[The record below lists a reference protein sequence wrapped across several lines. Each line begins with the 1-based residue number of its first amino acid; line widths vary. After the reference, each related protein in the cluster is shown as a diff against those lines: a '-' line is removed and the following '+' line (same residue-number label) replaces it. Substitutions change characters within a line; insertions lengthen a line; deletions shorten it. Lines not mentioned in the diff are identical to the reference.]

1 MKKKC
6 SIFILTILLA
16 CTLTGCVSE
25 KTREDI
31 IACLEKEGVI
41 EDDWEFEYMISND
54 ASPIPDIYSYDYIYT
69 EDDETYA
76 VRIQNKNSDDEYL
89 VFIAEDVEIE
99 ESEWTNADG
108 ETKTD
113 RDVVNGETIESYT
126 LKYEQ
131 FLWFK
136 YMTITDSEKY

>member
-1 MKKKC
+1 
-6 SIFILTILLA
+6 
-16 CTLTGCVSE
+16 
-25 KTREDI
+25 
-31 IACLEKEGVI
+31 
-41 EDDWEFEYMISND
+41 
-54 ASPIPDIYSYDYIYT
+54 
-69 EDDETYA
+69 TYA

-136 YMTITDSEKY
+136 YMVIIESEKY